1 MQILLA
7 DAKIMHEV
15 PVASPLPLSVPAFD
29 DTARRIADEM
39 SHLDV
44 AEMAAAL
51 KCSGTI
57 AAQNRLRF
65 EQMPHAPRHAAILT
79 YNGHAYKHL
88 KAGTLDAE
96 ALSFAQRH
104 VWITGFLY
112 GVLRPLDGIV
122 PYRMEQGITLDATG
136 GMPVNRFWRATG
148 GATQIVLDSVAADDG
163 VLVHLST
170 TEFESIFDMKRLS
183 SEARL
188 VQPMFYVSTGG
199 RLAVQA
205 VWARR
210 IWHRLSVLRYL
221 SCCLKSE
228 FYISQATSSRCSISM
243 LFVEILSMT
252 SSIST
257 KVSMCLS
264 LTIFKSL
271 QVKEKSLLRIPSSI
285 FLIICTNRANSSS

>member
-163 VLVHLST
+163 VLIHLST

-205 VWARR
+205 VWAKACRGAM
-210 IWHRLSVLRYL
+210 LRYIIDNRIYNPTL
-221 SCCLKSE
+221 LAGFDYEGFHFAPGAGDDLHPC
-228 FYISQATSSRCSISM
+228 FI
-243 LFVEILSMT
+243 
-252 SSIST
+252 
-257 KVSMCLS
+257 
-264 LTIFKSL
+264 
-271 QVKEKSLLRIPSSI
+271 KEK
-285 FLIICTNRANSSS
+285 

>member
-7 DAKIMHEV
+7 DAKIMNEE
-15 PVASPLPLSVPAFD
+15 PSISPLPLSKPTFD

-148 GATQIVLDSVAADDG
+148 GGTHHRRPCRQRK
-163 VLVHLST
+163 HQ
-170 TEFESIFDMKRLS
+170 
-183 SEARL
+183 ARTPRRSHQ
-188 VQPMFYVSTGG
+188 QPQPQPQP
-199 RLAVQA
+199 RP
-205 VWARR
+205 
-210 IWHRLSVLRYL
+210 
-221 SCCLKSE
+221 LK
-228 FYISQATSSRCSISM
+228 
-243 LFVEILSMT
+243 LG
-252 SSIST
+252 
-257 KVSMCLS
+257 
-264 LTIFKSL
+264 
-271 QVKEKSLLRIPSSI
+271 
-285 FLIICTNRANSSS
+285 